1 MNTGAGHTFQN
12 DFFRGDLSPKG
23 LSQIGCH
30 RDLSINASFSS
41 LPGKLD
47 TVSYGVNLTVNGKKR
62 EGRKRGQLYHIKYG
76 KRTNRKRGRGEEDN
90 NAEER

>member
-47 TVSYGVNLTVNGKKR
+47 TVSYGVNLRVILSMAKKEKGVN
-62 EGRKRGQLYHIKYG
+62 
-76 KRTNRKRGRGEEDN
+76 EDN
-90 NAEER
+90 CIT